1 MSEESL
7 RKRQRQDKIGIQ
19 TNILAW
25 SVEFLTGLIILI
37 NYLFLNGKIE
47 MENKLYRVFLPVDT
61 ILCTIVI
68 PACYLFKTER
78 VRKSIYNNGWIEVFT
93 RSFLSRFSRTS
104 PSQDI
109 PMNQLPNNADVLNN
123 VHDPVPEVQINA
135 QMFHNNQELDPNSD
149 ENWWMKID
157 IFDDE

>member
-1 MSEESL
+1 M

-68 PACYLFKTER
+68 PACYLFKTES
-78 VRKSIYNNGWIEVFT
+78 VRKSIYNIGWIKLCTSLFIP
-93 RSFLSRFSRTS
+93 RSRRISA
-104 PSQDI
+104 SQDI

-123 VHDPVPEVQINA
+123 IHELVPEGQLNDR
-135 QMFHNNQELDPNSD
+135 MLHNNQEQDPNSD

-157 IFDDE
+157 LFDDE

>member
-1 MSEESL
+1 M

-25 SVEFLTGLIILI
+25 SVEFLTGLIMLV
-37 NYLFLNGKIE
+37 NYLLGIDLG
-47 MENKLYRVFLPVDT
+47 NKLYRIFVPIDT

-109 PMNQLPNNADVLNN
+109 PMNQVPNNANVLNN
-123 VHDPVPEVQINA
+123 VHEPVPEGNLIDRIY
-135 QMFHNNQELDPNSD
+135 HNNQEQDPNSD

-157 IFDDE
+157 LFDDE

>member
-25 SVEFLTGLIILI
+25 SVEFLTGLIMLV
-37 NYLFLNGKIE
+37 NYLLGIDLG
-47 MENKLYRVFLPVDT
+47 NKLYRIFVTIDT

-135 QMFHNNQELDPNSD
+135 QMLHNNQELDPNSD